1 MIAGAELAV
10 ALAALVAVPHLLPQ
24 ARLKAATGIALWAM
38 ALLLRAVMSVSL
50 VVIAVAVVPAT
61 EVFSLLTHWCVHA
74 VLPFLAT
81 HLGLDG
87 HVVGGVALVVPLVV
101 LAASLLSVGFAVW
114 RGTRRIRRWL
124 RRSELGPGPGASV
137 IVRGSEVLVA
147 AAGLRRPRV
156 IISAGALLQFDDAEL
171 AAGLEHE
178 WGHVRRSHRFIAL
191 LGELCLAL
199 SRLLP
204 GGRHALAALHVHL
217 ERDADDY
224 AVRRTKDPLA
234 LASAICKAAESATLA
249 PRPAL
254 AALAGTGETERVR
267 RLIEPRTQSRLLA
280 VSTGTLA
287 VLMAA
292 ASLWIASAVPALA
305 SASPPP
311 GVPGAIDC
319 E

>member
-1 MIAGAELAV
+1 MTASAELAV
-10 ALAALVAVPHLLPQ
+10 LLTALVAVPHVLPQ
-24 ARLKAATGIALWAM
+24 GRVQATTGITLWAT
-38 ALLLRAVMSVSL
+38 ALLLRAVISVSL
-50 VVIAVAVVPAT
+50 VIIAVTVVPAT
-61 EVFSLLTHWCVHA
+61 EVFSLLTHWCLHA

-87 HVVGGVALVVPLVV
+87 HVVGGVALVVPAVV

-114 RGTRRIRRWL
+114 RGARHIRRWL
-124 RRSELGPGPGASV
+124 TRSQLGPGPGASV
-137 IVRGSEVLVA
+137 IVSGSEVLVA

-156 IISAGALLQFDDAEL
+156 VISAGALLQLDDAEL

-178 WGHVRRSHRFIAL
+178 WGHVRRWHRFIAL
-191 LGELCLAL
+191 LGELALGL
-199 SRLLP
+199 SRPLP
-204 GGRHALAALHVHL
+204 GGRRALAALRFHL

-224 AVRRTKDPLA
+224 AVRRTRDPLA
-234 LASAICKAAESATLA
+234 LASAICKAAESSA
-249 PRPAL
+249 PDPRAAL

-280 VSTGTLA
+280 ASTVALA
-287 VLMAA
+287 VLMAS

-305 SASPPP
+305 SALPPP